1 MRYQNKVVVITGT
14 AGGQGRE
21 AAIRFAA
28 EGAIVAGCDVN
39 VAGNLETQKLVEA
52 AGGKMLALAPIDL
65 TVEADVSGWLEDVI
79 SQTGRIDVLYANAG
93 ATKFSPIAETS
104 FEEWQFVMK
113 HELDLVFLPIKHSWK
128 HLIATKGN
136 IILVGSTAGVSG
148 SVTNTRAAH
157 SATKGGIIAMGRQLA
172 GEGAQHGIRVNT
184 VSPGM
189 IRTPATENDLLSADH
204 PMRDIEKAIPLKRIG
219 TAAEVVNCALF
230 LASDEASYVTGAN
243 LMVDGGWSA
252 VLPG

>member
-1 MRYQNKVVVITGT
+1 MRFQNKVVLITGT

-21 AAIRFAA
+21 AAIRFAS

-39 VAGNLETQKLVEA
+39 SLGNEETASLVAA
-52 AGGKMLALAPIDL
+52 AGGKMISHAPVNLTDETEVKNWIDEV
-65 TVEADVSGWLEDVI
+65 VE
-79 SQTGRIDVLYANAG
+79 QTGRVDVLYANAG

-104 FEEWQFVMK
+104 IEEWQFVIK
-113 HELDLVFLPIKHSWK
+113 HELDIVFLPIKHSWN
-128 HLIATKGN
+128 HLISSKGN

-148 SVTNTRAAH
+148 SVTNTRVAH
-157 SATKGGIIAMGRQLA
+157 SATKGGVIAMGRQLA
-172 GEGAQHGIRVNT
+172 GEGAKHGIRVNT

-189 IRTPATENDLLSADH
+189 IRTPATEKDLLAVDH
-204 PMRDIEKAIPLKRIG
+204 PMRDIERAIPLKRIG
-219 TAAEVVNCALF
+219 TAAEVVSCALF